1 MKSEAAH
8 QGDPMTM
15 KHARFFL
22 AAAVLIAAC
31 SFASAA
37 QDQKPAEKYA
47 PYCGEYQFD
56 LTAYGAA
63 IITAKVYVEND
74 LLYIWADKSEPPDVM
89 TPVENAPTKFFLDD
103 PDEGHWDIEFLKDD
117 QGKFSKCRL
126 VNTGLGVDVVGDRI
140 GD

>member
-1 MKSEAAH
+1 
-8 QGDPMTM
+8 MTM
-15 KHARFFL
+15 KRARLFPVL
-22 AAAVLIAAC
+22 TLLIAAC
-31 SFASAA
+31 SLAWAA
-37 QDQKPAEKYA
+37 QDQKPQGKYA

-56 LTAYGAA
+56 LTAYGAG

-89 TPVENAPTKFFLDD
+89 TPVENVPTKFYLDD

-117 QGKFSKCRL
+117 QGKYTKCRL
-126 VNTGLGVDVVGDRI
+126 VNAGLGIEVVGDRI